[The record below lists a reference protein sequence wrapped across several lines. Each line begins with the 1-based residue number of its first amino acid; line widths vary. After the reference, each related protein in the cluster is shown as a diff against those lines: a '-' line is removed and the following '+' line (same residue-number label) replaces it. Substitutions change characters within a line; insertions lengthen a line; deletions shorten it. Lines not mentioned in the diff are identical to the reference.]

1 MSLCLI
7 TSVQTSLTMPVD
19 LCKILYE
26 PLRQGVQEKE
36 KTFFLLCN
44 MKILCISLL
53 PVYFIKVLRNYSDLL
68 RYNWDSGDIELRE
81 GSRGLF
87 PKFTVCK
94 TFCQI
99 YNFYAIWQTYAI
111 KVQSEV
117 IGTSGSCLFGFVHSM
132 YNHFIF

>member
-1 MSLCLI
+1 
-7 TSVQTSLTMPVD
+7 
-19 LCKILYE
+19 
-26 PLRQGVQEKE
+26 
-36 KTFFLLCN
+36 